1 MLKKYGNTI
10 KNVIRGILVLC
21 LFNYSS
27 VFLVL
32 PVLLFKLKTDKLS
45 GPTQVILSTYISVVV
60 ALLLLIIYRKDL
72 KKEWKKFKDNILY
85 NVDTGFKCWIVGL
98 IVMIVSNL
106 ILLTVFKTG
115 GANNENA
122 VQSMIKSLPWL
133 MVIDAG
139 IIAPFNEELVF
150 RKTLKDVFRSKWLFV
165 VLSFLLFGSVHV
177 VGSATTLTDY
187 LYIIPYGAL
196 GGAFAVAYYKTD
208 TVFTSMSLH
217 MFHNLLLTLI
227 SIFI

>member
-1 MLKKYGNTI
+1 MLKKYENLF
-10 KNVIRGILVLC
+10 KNVIRGILVLF

-27 VFLVL
+27 IFLLL
-32 PVLLFKLKTDKLS
+32 PVLLFNLDTDKLS
-45 GPTQVILSTYISVVV
+45 GSMQVILSTYLSVVV
-60 ALLLLIIYRKDL
+60 ALILCLIYRKDL
-72 KKEWKKFKDNILY
+72 KNEWKKFKDNFMY
-85 NVDTGFKCWIVGL
+85 NIDTGFKCWVIGL
-98 IVMIVSNL
+98 IIMVVCNL

-133 MVIDAG
+133 MIIDAG
-139 IIAPFNEELVF
+139 IIAPFNEEIVF
-150 RKTLKDVFRSKWLFV
+150 RKTLKDVFKNKWLFV
-165 VLSFLLFGSVHV
+165 VLSFLLFGAVHV
-177 VGSATTLTDY
+177 VGGATKFTDY

-196 GGAFAVAYYKTD
+196 GGAFALAYYKTD

-227 SIFI
+227 SILA